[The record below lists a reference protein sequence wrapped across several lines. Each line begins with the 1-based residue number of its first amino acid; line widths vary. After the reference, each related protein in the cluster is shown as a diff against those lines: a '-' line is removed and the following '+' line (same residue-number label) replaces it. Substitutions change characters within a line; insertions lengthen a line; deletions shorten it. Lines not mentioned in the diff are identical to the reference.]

1 MDGVK
6 NMSKY
11 DKMIALNKKNSEE
24 KMDKAVKAIHKML
37 EDGEKVTIPKLMNRT
52 GLSRGFFYKNPVV
65 RREVDRALEQQAG
78 MVDPKRYIGDMVL
91 KSRVEL
97 LEQQIRD
104 LKRENEGLV
113 KRNKSLEKALNKK
126 ELSMIKNL

>member
-1 MDGVK
+1 M
-6 NMSKY
+6 NKY
-11 DKMIALNKKNSEE
+11 DKMIALNKKSSEE
-24 KMDKAVKAIHKML
+24 KVGKAVKAIHKML

-52 GLSRGFFYKNPVV
+52 GLSRGFFYKNPTV

-91 KSRVEL
+91 KSRIEL

-104 LKRENEGLV
+104 LKRENEGLI

-126 ELSMIKNL
+126 ELNMIKNL

>member
-1 MDGVK
+1 MDGVR

-11 DKMIALNKKNSEE
+11 DTMIALNKKASEE
-24 KMDKAVKAIHKML
+24 KMDKAKRTIWKML
-37 EDGEKVTIPKLMNRT
+37 EEGEKVTIPKLMAKT

-65 RREVDRALEQQAG
+65 RRELDRAMQQQAG

-97 LEQQIRD
+97 LEQQVRE
-104 LKRENEGLV
+104 LQRENEGL
-113 KRNKSLEKALNKK
+113 KKEKKKLEKALDKK
-126 ELSMIKNL
+126 EMNFIKNL